1 MTEFGI
7 VTLVQARAGSSRL
20 KGKALLPLAG
30 RPILHHVLER
40 AAAIG
45 WPVVLATSVSAQ
57 DDRVARLGT
66 KCGVRV
72 YRGDE
77 QDVLGR
83 LSEAAREAGARIV
96 IRVTGDCPLLAPDV
110 AQDVLALCVQ
120 AGYSPSRS
128 FIATND
134 TRTSGWPDGMD
145 VEVFH
150 AGDLHEAA
158 EQATKESDR
167 EHVTPWLRRRLTHVV
182 LPGPPET
189 APSLRL
195 SVDTKGDYERI
206 NAVYAHLASG
216 ELGWRATFAAARL
229 VEGVRKSGLESG
241 AAATREAADTSPS
254 DDGVPPPPDS
264 PATTPLSSDARWP
277 SSEPGNGEIR
287 LSPPAIAALR
297 REGLTQKEAAAKT
310 DDELIAMSGI
320 GAATIA
326 KLREAFGL
334 ASHR

>member
-7 VTLVQARAGSSRL
+7 VTLVQCRAGSNRL

-40 AAAIG
+40 AVAIG
-45 WPVVLATSVSAQ
+45 HPIVLATSVNDQ
-57 DDRVARLGT
+57 DDRVAKLGQ
-66 KCGVRV
+66 KCGVHV

-110 AQDVLALCVQ
+110 AQDVLALCVH
-120 AGYSPSRS
+120 AGYSPRRR

-145 VEVFH
+145 VEVFQ
-150 AGDLHEAA
+150 AADLHEAA
-158 EQATKESDR
+158 EQATDDTDR
-167 EHVTPWLRRRLTHVV
+167 EHVTPWLRRQLTHLVIK
-182 LPGPPET
+182 GPPEK

-195 SVDTKGDYERI
+195 SIDTQGDYERV
-206 NAVYAHLASG
+206 NAVYAHLRPG
-216 ELGWRATFAAARL
+216 DLGWRATFAAAGK
-229 VEGVRKSGLESG
+229 VEGARKKPGPEPVTSQPSAELQLV
-241 AAATREAADTSPS
+241 AT
-254 DDGVPPPPDS
+254 
-264 PATTPLSSDARWP
+264 
-277 SSEPGNGEIR
+277 GNGEVR

-310 DDELIAMSGI
+310 DDELVAITGI
-320 GAATIA
+320 GMATVV
-326 KLREAFGL
+326 KLREAFGSPSSE
-334 ASHR
+334 A